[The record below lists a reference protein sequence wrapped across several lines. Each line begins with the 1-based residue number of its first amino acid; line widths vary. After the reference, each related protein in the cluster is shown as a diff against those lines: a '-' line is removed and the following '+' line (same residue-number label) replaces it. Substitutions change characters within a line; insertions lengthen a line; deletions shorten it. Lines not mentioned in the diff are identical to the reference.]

1 MHTQIDTRTQQMYLH
16 TSIYYNALVVLNE
29 FVVCHGAD
37 GGTVSLALNPLKA
50 PLTSTRV
57 LAGSLPLVAICLSV
71 CVCLCFFSY
80 IFYTL
85 ERLRSRASLA
95 NK

>member
-1 MHTQIDTRTQQMYLH
+1 MYLH

-29 FVVCHGAD
+29 FVVCHGSD
-37 GGTVSLALNPLKA
+37 GGTDSLALNPLKA

-57 LAGSLPLVAICLSV
+57 LAGSLPLLAICLSV
-71 CVCLCFFSY
+71 CVCVCLCFFVY
-80 IFYTL
+80 FYTL